1 MAFPRSVSVNRPP
14 HPSAVVE
21 EGGPGG
27 GGNAVPAFSGDAPG
41 CPRIDDRDVGRPDG
55 RPRFDLTLLLAE
67 LGAWGYQLRHP
78 RVGLLRFH
86 ALRG

>member
-27 GGNAVPAFSGDAPG
+27 GGNAGPAFSGDAPG
-41 CPRIDDRDVGRPDG
+41 CPRNDARDLGRPNG
-55 RPRFDLTLLLAE
+55 RPIFEVTPLLAE
-67 LGAWGYQLRHP
+67 QLRHP
-78 RVGLLRFH
+78 RVGPLRFH